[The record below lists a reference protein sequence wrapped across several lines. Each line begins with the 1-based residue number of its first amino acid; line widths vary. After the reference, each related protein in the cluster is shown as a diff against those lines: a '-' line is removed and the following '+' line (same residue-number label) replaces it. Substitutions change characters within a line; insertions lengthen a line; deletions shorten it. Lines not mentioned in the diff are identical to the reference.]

1 MKLFRTYAD
10 DDRNRLLVGCKAR
23 VTRSRIGTPTTVAE
37 LPGADSPTYFEVRSI
52 VKGIRVTRVSL
63 RISV

>member
-1 MKLFRTYAD
+1 MVQGSGNKEQDRDAD
-10 DDRNRLLVGCKAR
+10 DG
-23 VTRSRIGTPTTVAE
+23 AE
-37 LPGADSPTYFEVRSI
+37 LPRVDSPTYFEVRSL